1 MITAD
6 VVVARAAAVV
16 AVAAVVVAHLTI
28 QTAPG
33 HRPPTRTCG
42 AQLFGYVFFRQLVND
57 VLCRGQFRFLSLLI
71 SFSKY

>member
-16 AVAAVVVAHLTI
+16 AVAAVVVAQLTI

-33 HRPPTRTCG
+33 HRPPTRTC
-42 AQLFGYVFFRQLVND
+42 QSHFKERSITLRICFFSSV
-57 VLCRGQFRFLSLLI
+57 S
-71 SFSKY
+71 